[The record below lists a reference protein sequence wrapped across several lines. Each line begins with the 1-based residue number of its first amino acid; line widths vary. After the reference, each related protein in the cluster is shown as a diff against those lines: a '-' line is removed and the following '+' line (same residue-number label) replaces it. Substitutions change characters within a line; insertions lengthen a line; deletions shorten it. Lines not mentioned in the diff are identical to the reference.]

1 MSSDLVKA
9 AYAVLLPAFSG
20 LQLDDAVTGFL
31 RRGGVSI
38 LLGETR
44 EEYLARAMS
53 AERQAT
59 ETAEHF
65 HAIAEQAAQLAGGPV
80 LIAVDQELG
89 GIQRLHHLVPALPT
103 STQLGGLSADDIE
116 KRAFETAKVARSL
129 GVNLFL
135 APIVDVVT
143 GANPWLEGR
152 TLSTDAA
159 EVARISR
166 AFVAGVQRAGVIAT
180 AKHFPGHH
188 ITESDPAI
196 AEAHVPGSLDVLQDG
211 IDVFRAL
218 IAAQVQAIMPGPAV
232 VAAIDPDQSASTSPA
247 VISMLRNALGF
258 AGLIIS
264 DDLDAVSISRGNSV
278 AATAVAS
285 LVAGAHLLL
294 LSSEAGLDEV
304 VRTIVAAVETGEL
317 RAEVL
322 LSAAQKVRDAAKAV
336 A

>member
-9 AYAVLLPAFSG
+9 AYAVLLPAFGG
-20 LQLDDAVTGFL
+20 LQLDDAVSRFL
-31 RRGGVSI
+31 ERGGVSI

-44 EEYLARAMS
+44 DEYLARAMS

-65 HAIAEQAAQLAGGPV
+65 HTIAQRAKQLASAPV
-80 LIAVDQELG
+80 LIAVDQELA
-89 GIQRLHHLVPALPT
+89 GIQRLHRLVPALPT
-103 STQLGGLSADDIE
+103 ASQLGGLSADDIE
-116 KRAFETAKVARSL
+116 HRAFETAKAARSL

-152 TLSTDAA
+152 TLGTDPD
-159 EVARISR
+159 EVARIAR

-196 AEAHVPGSLDVLQDG
+196 AEAHVPGSLEVLQEN
-211 IDVFRAL
+211 IDVFKTL
-218 IAAQVQAIMPGPAV
+218 IAANVQAIMPGPAV
-232 VAAIDPDQSASTSPA
+232 VTAIDPNQSASTSPA
-247 VISMLRNALGF
+247 VISMLRDALGF
-258 AGLIIS
+258 SGLIIS

-285 LVAGAHLLL
+285 LAAGAHLLL

-317 RAEVL
+317 HADVL
-322 LSAAQKVRDAAKAV
+322 LAAAQKVRDTANAV

>member
-1 MSSDLVKA
+1 MSNDLVKA

-20 LQLDDAVTGFL
+20 LELDDTVSAFL
-31 RRGGVSI
+31 QRGGLAI

-44 EEYLARAMS
+44 EEYLARAMT
-53 AERQAT
+53 AERQTT

-65 HAIAEQAAQLAGGPV
+65 RAIADRATELAGAPV

-103 STQLGGLSADDIE
+103 VSELGGLSVEEID
-116 KRAFETAKVARSL
+116 KRAFETAKAAKSL

-143 GANPWLEGR
+143 GPNPWLQGR
-152 TLSTDAA
+152 TLSSNAA
-159 EVARISR
+159 EVARISS
-166 AFVAGVQRAGVIAT
+166 AFISGVQRAHVIAT

-188 ITESDPAI
+188 ITELDPAI
-196 AEAHVPGSLDVLQDG
+196 AEAHVPGSLNVLQEG
-211 IDVFRAL
+211 IDVFKTL
-218 IAAQVQAIMPGPAV
+218 IAADVQAIMPGPAV

-247 VISMLRNALGF
+247 VISMLRDALGF
-258 AGLIIS
+258 SGLIIS
-264 DDLDAVSISRGNSV
+264 DDLDAVSICRGNSV
-278 AATAVAS
+278 ASTAVAS
-285 LVAGAHLLL
+285 LMAGAHLLL
-294 LSSEAGLDEV
+294 LSSEAGLEEV
-304 VRTIVAAVETGEL
+304 VRTIVAAVESGEL

-322 LSAAQKVRDAAKAV
+322 LSAAQKVRHAAKAV

>member
-9 AYAVLLPAFSG
+9 AYAVLLPAFGG
-20 LQLDDAVTGFL
+20 LQLDDAVSRFL
-31 RRGGVSI
+31 ERGGVSI

-65 HAIAEQAAQLAGGPV
+65 HAIAQRAKQLADAPV
-80 LIAVDQELG
+80 LIAVDQELA
-89 GIQRLHHLVPALPT
+89 GIQRLHRLVPALPT
-103 STQLGGLSADDIE
+103 ASQLGGLSADDIE
-116 KRAFETAKVARSL
+116 QRAFETAKAARSL

-152 TLSTDAA
+152 TLGTDPD
-159 EVARISR
+159 EVARIAR

-196 AEAHVPGSLDVLQDG
+196 AEAHVPGSLEVLQEG
-211 IDVFRAL
+211 IDVFKTL
-218 IAAQVQAIMPGPAV
+218 IAANVQAIMPGPAV
-232 VAAIDPDQSASTSPA
+232 VTAIDPNQSASTSPA
-247 VISMLRNALGF
+247 VISMLRDALGF
-258 AGLIIS
+258 SGLIIS

-285 LVAGAHLLL
+285 LAAGAHLLL

-317 RAEVL
+317 HADVL
-322 LSAAQKVRDAAKAV
+322 LAAAQKVRDTANAV